1 MGGASCSFNM
11 KAIYQRVSSAS
22 VEVEGKEVA
31 AIGTGALLLLGVKV
45 GDTPKEAAS
54 LARKAA
60 NLRIFSDN
68 SDKYNV
74 SVLDVGGSILVVP
87 NFTLY
92 GNCRHG
98 RRPEFLNAARPEQAL
113 PLMDSFVRFLREAGV
128 NDVQTG
134 VFGAHMHVSLLNDGP
149 VTLILDTDDWND
161 QKG

>member
-1 MGGASCSFNM
+1 M

-31 AIGTGALLLLGVKV
+31 AIGAGALLLLGVKV

-54 LARKAA
+54 LARKVA

-68 SDKYNV
+68 TDKYNL

-113 PLMDSFVRFLREAGV
+113 PLMNTFVQFLHEAGV

-149 VTLILDTDDWND
+149 VTLVLDTDDWNE
-161 QKG
+161 QKGL